1 MLAHHVFEV
10 QEELNIVFPAMVCSL
25 RISHAILT
33 LLLQDSVLLFRDY

>member
-25 RISHAILT
+25 RIPM
-33 LLLQDSVLLFRDY
+33 QY